1 MKNEKSMQDET
12 HRFSVFSLLVGLAIA
27 EGKDRVSSISL
38 LLSSKGPNE
47 VPSLL
52 PEEVMEEFE
61 LSVAMADLDV
71 PASITYLEFTESLV
85 PQI

>member
-1 MKNEKSMQDET
+1 
-12 HRFSVFSLLVGLAIA
+12 
-27 EGKDRVSSISL
+27 
-38 LLSSKGPNE
+38 
-47 VPSLL
+47 
-52 PEEVMEEFE
+52 MEEFE